1 MPIGKACAV
10 FCSEIYEVIS
20 TFHYPFSWTSRHFC
34 HLVGENTERIDEQ
47 KNESPHPGAVPETAD
62 CVGNRFFKVKEPAL
76 IICLF
81 KSPLTSLEAAVLRWS
96 VNYSTF
102 LTAESQWWRP
112 SREVC
117 VRIQQVPFTLMFWGN
132 CRLTFSSNSFNVKG
146 VFYLNNHNKNKKCPW
161 AGTFPFHIIIHMALC

>member
-1 MPIGKACAV
+1 MSKRTRARTQEP
-10 FCSEIYEVIS
+10 
-20 TFHYPFSWTSRHFC
+20 
-34 HLVGENTERIDEQ
+34 
-47 KNESPHPGAVPETAD
+47 VPETAD

-146 VFYLNNHNKNKKCPW
+146 VFYLNNHNKNKKCPCRY
-161 AGTFPFHIIIHMALC
+161 FPLSHNYIHGSLLMWPNVTLPVFPVSSLCFMFTKMLLGWKKDCP